1 MNKKLLME
9 TIISC
14 IVGVVLWGIIDLII
28 CAMRNTNFV
37 DTFFSPGNLVELVIV
52 MCISGFACYHAK
64 KNKK

>member
-37 DTFFSPGNLVELVIV
+37 DTFFSPENLVELVIV
-52 MCISGFACYHAK
+52 MCISGFAYYSAK

>member
-1 MNKKLLME
+1 MNKKLLIE

-14 IVGVVLWGIIDLII
+14 FVGVVLWGIIDLII

-37 DTFFSPGNLVELVIV
+37 DTFFSPENLVELVIV
-52 MCISGFACYHAK
+52 MCISVFVCYSTK